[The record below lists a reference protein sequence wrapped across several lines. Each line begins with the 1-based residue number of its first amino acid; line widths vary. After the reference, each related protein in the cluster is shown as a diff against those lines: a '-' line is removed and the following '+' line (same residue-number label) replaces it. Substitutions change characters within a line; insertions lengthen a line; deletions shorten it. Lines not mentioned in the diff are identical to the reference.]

1 MYREHHT
8 RERDSVPDLP
18 ETNVPR
24 PVGDPADVMRAF
36 IVDAESAAR
45 RTLRECCS
53 HEPDLHVV
61 AEYAD
66 SAAALEAVRSTPPD
80 VLFLDVHMTPL
91 TGLALA
97 RALDPS
103 TPTHIIFVSAYA
115 RFARDAFEVNA
126 ADFLLKPFDDTR
138 FRQALRRIRR
148 RLSLERLAR
157 QQLEP
162 SDVLQR
168 LEDSAKAL
176 CQPRTRIIA
185 DCGGRRHIL
194 DVSDI
199 ELVEAERNYV
209 KLTVG
214 RQRYTI
220 RCTLQHA
227 EAALSSQ
234 RMLKISRSCLV
245 NLIHVRELGR
255 TPRGDVI
262 VVLADGATVTTSERY
277 RHSVRQQLG
286 QLQLTVRDG

>member
-1 MYREHHT
+1 MMQ
-8 RERDSVPDLP
+8 VI
-18 ETNVPR
+18 
-24 PVGDPADVMRAF
+24 

-53 HEPDLHVV
+53 HEPDLRVV
-61 AEYAD
+61 AEYSE
-66 SAAALEAVRSTPPD
+66 SAAALEAVRANPPD
-80 VLFLDVHMTPL
+80 VLFLDVHLTPL

-126 ADFLLKPFDDTR
+126 ADFLVKPFDDAR

-148 RLSLERLAR
+148 RVSLERLAR
-157 QQLEP
+157 QQLAP
-162 SDVLQR
+162 RDVLQQ
-168 LEDSAKAL
+168 LEESAKAL
-176 CQPRTRIIA
+176 CQPRTRVIA
-185 DCGGRRHIL
+185 DSGGRMHVL

-199 ELVEAERNYV
+199 ELVESERNYV

-214 RQRYTI
+214 RGRYTV

-227 EAALSSQ
+227 EDALSSQ
-234 RMLKISRSCLV
+234 PMLKISRSCLV

-262 VVLADGATVTTSERY
+262 VLLAGGVTVTTSERY

-286 QLQLTVRDG
+286 QLQLTLRNG